1 MSLVASCDPFE
12 LFPYQ
17 VETVTL
23 KQLPTAPGLQGKVIA
38 ENVHVIIKRHTAAR
52 TGAMVDTGYD
62 DRTMDRRIHVK
73 TSDIPEKYAANPDLM
88 LDFAVVTKLG
98 ETYKIIGADRGD
110 DMDLGR
116 LPFLTW
122 TVTPW
127 GSVTL

>member
-1 MSLVASCDPFE
+1 MA
-12 LFPYQ
+12 
-17 VETVTL
+17 
-23 KQLPTAPGLQGKVIA
+23 
-38 ENVHVIIKRHTAAR
+38 
-52 TGAMVDTGYD
+52 DTGYD

-73 TSDIPEKYAANPDLM
+73 TSDIPKKYAANPDLM

-98 ETYKIIGADRGD
+98 ETYKIISADRGD

-127 GSVTL
+127 GSTTL